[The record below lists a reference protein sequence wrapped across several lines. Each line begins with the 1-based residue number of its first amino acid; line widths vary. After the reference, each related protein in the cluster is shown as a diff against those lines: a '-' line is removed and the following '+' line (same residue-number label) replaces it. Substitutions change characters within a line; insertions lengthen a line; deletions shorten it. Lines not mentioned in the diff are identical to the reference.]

1 MKKTKNNPN
10 TIVEA
15 YNYLVK
21 FLGTQ
26 NQPGQ
31 NFMDNNEAMN
41 STNIGEDEKKDI
53 SHITCFNCW

>member
-1 MKKTKNNPN
+1 M
-10 TIVEA
+10 EA